1 MTPERP
7 LAERLLALAARHPF
21 TAETADAG
29 IERVR
34 ARLDRSTEAAHDPAA
49 LHGAIAEL
57 VAAGLLKDPVFL
69 SDQGLQC
76 CWRFIPTPEGLAAA
90 VLLPGD
96 A

>member
-1 MTPERP
+1 MTTPRP
-7 LAERLLALAARHPF
+7 LPERLLALAARHPF
-21 TAETADAG
+21 AAETAELG
-29 IERVR
+29 VERVCSLLGR
-34 ARLDRSTEAAHDPAA
+34 TPGAVPDPGA
-49 LHGAIAEL
+49 LHGAVAEL